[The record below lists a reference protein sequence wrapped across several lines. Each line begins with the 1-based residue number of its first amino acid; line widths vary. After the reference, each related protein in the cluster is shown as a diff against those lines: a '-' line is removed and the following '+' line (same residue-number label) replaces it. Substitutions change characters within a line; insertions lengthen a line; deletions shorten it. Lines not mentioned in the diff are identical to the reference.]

1 MKEYGLKT
9 KTETGGGS
17 SPPQGH
23 LPADPAQV
31 KDLLL
36 DVIHSALFQSG
47 VLEKY
52 VARALEQR
60 LEKDVTAIVQREI
73 QATLSSESI
82 KVLMDDKFRAISL
95 YLKQEVIPKAVAQI
109 LKGSKQPA

>member
-1 MKEYGLKT
+1 MKEFKST
-9 KTETGGGS
+9 KTDAGEGS
-17 SPPQGH
+17 SPPHGP
-23 LPADPAQV
+23 LPSDPGQI
-31 KDLLL
+31 KDVLL
-36 DVIHSALFQSG
+36 DVIHSSLFQSG

-52 VARALEQR
+52 VARALDQR

-73 QATLSSESI
+73 QTTLSGENI
-82 KVLMDDKFRAISL
+82 KMLIDDKFRAISL